1 VLVLAL
7 VAGGLALTLRGQA
20 ERQALMADSG
30 RLGAQ
35 ALLAGELHRSLGALF
50 DALPAAGAW

>member
-1 VLVLAL
+1 VVLVLAL
-7 VAGGLALTLRGQA
+7 VAGGLTLTLRAEA

-35 ALLAGELHRSLGALF
+35 ALLAGELDRSLLLAR
-50 DALPAAGAW
+50 